1 MDSIYLDHAATTPM
15 RPEVAEAMLPYFTDL
30 FGNAS
35 SLHRFGREA
44 RIAVSRAR
52 DRLAALIGC
61 LPSELV
67 FTSGGTES
75 DNAALFGA
83 AARRGAGKKH
93 IVTTQV
99 EHHAVLHACAELER
113 SGCEVTYLPVDETGR
128 VRPEELE
135 SAIRD
140 DTFLISVMYGNNEVG
155 TLQPIAR
162 IGELA
167 RERGIL
173 FHVDAVQA
181 LGLLPIDLSALPVDL
196 MSFSAHKLY
205 GPKGVGAL
213 YISAKAAIS
222 PLLVGG
228 SQERKRRAGTEN
240 TAGIVGFAKAVE
252 LAAEAQQRNRLHVEG
267 LRQEMIQTF
276 NRELE
281 AGSFVVNGHPTDVLP
296 HILNVSFPGADT
308 ETMLMS
314 LDLEGVAAASGS
326 ACSSGSLELSHVL
339 RAMRLPEDVM
349 RSAIRFSFGFT
360 QTAEQIRRAAELAAT
375 ISRRIRNTN

>member
-1 MDSIYLDHAATTPM
+1 MSPIYLDHAATTPM
-15 RPEVAEAMLPYFTDL
+15 HAEVLEAMLPYFTEK

-35 SLHRFGREA
+35 SLHGFGRES
-44 RIAVSRAR
+44 RIALSRSR

-75 DNAALFGA
+75 DNAAIFGA
-83 AARRGAGKKH
+83 AARYGTAKKH
-93 IVTTQV
+93 MITTQA
-99 EHHAVLHACAELER
+99 EHHAVLHACEQLEKR
-113 SGCEVTYLPVDETGR
+113 GYEVTYLPVDEYGQ
-128 VRPEELE
+128 VRMEELAA
-135 SAIRD
+135 AIRD

-155 TLQPIAR
+155 TLQPIVR

-167 RERGIL
+167 RERGIA

-181 LGLLPIDLSALPVDL
+181 LGLLPIDLIVLPVDF
-196 MSFSAHKLY
+196 MSFSAHKIY

-213 YISAKAAIS
+213 YISGRIS
-222 PLLVGG
+222 IPPYLVGG

-240 TAGIVGFAKAVE
+240 VAGIVGFAKAAE
-252 LAAEAQQRNRLHVEG
+252 LAVGSMQHNRLHVEM
-267 LRQEMIQTF
+267 LRQEMIHAFT
-276 NRELE
+276 RELE
-281 AGSFVVNGHPTDVLP
+281 AGTFIVNGHPTDVLP

-314 LDLEGVAAASGS
+314 LDLEGIAAASGS
-326 ACSSGSLELSHVL
+326 ACTSGSLELSHVL
-339 RAMRLPEDVM
+339 RAMNLPESVM

-360 QTAEQIRRAAELAAT
+360 QNLEQIRTAAQKTAT
-375 ISRRIRNTN
+375 ISRRIRNRN

>member
-1 MDSIYLDHAATTPM
+1 MSPIYLDHAATTPM
-15 RPEVAEAMLPYFTDL
+15 HAEVLEAMLPYFTDK

-35 SLHRFGREA
+35 SLHGFGRES
-44 RIAVSRAR
+44 RIALSRSR

-75 DNAALFGA
+75 DNAAIFGA
-83 AARRGAGKKH
+83 AARYGTDKKH
-93 IVTTQV
+93 MITTQA
-99 EHHAVLHACAELER
+99 EHHAVLHACEQLEKR
-113 SGCEVTYLPVDETGR
+113 GYEVTYLPVDEYGQ
-128 VRPEELE
+128 VRMEEL
-135 SAIRD
+135 SAAIRD

-155 TLQPIAR
+155 TLQPILR

-167 RERGIL
+167 RERGIA

-181 LGLLPIDLSALPVDL
+181 LGLLPVDLATMPVDL
-196 MSFSAHKLY
+196 MSFSAHKIY

-213 YISAKAAIS
+213 YISGRIS
-222 PLLVGG
+222 IPPYLVGG

-240 TAGIVGFAKAVE
+240 VAGIVGFAKAAE
-252 LAAEAQQRNRLHVEG
+252 LAVGSQHRNRLHVEM
-267 LRQEMIQTF
+267 LRQEMIQVFT
-276 NRELE
+276 RELE
-281 AGSFVVNGHPTDVLP
+281 AGAFMVNGHPTDVLP

-314 LDLEGVAAASGS
+314 LDLDGIAAASGS
-326 ACSSGSLELSHVL
+326 ACTSGSLELSHVL
-339 RAMRLPEDVM
+339 RAMQLPESVM

-360 QTAEQIRRAAELAAT
+360 QNLEQIRTAAQKTAT
-375 ISRRIRNTN
+375 ISRRIRNRN